1 MLGDRHLGPVGGQ
14 RPTHHESHHLF
25 SGQKLAPAVSLHG
38 RQSRAAVLRCTATAV
53 AAPPPTSSYKKAK
66 IHQDYAAVDSDSAV
80 LKRPLKDV
88 LTAEEVKD
96 VFGYPR
102 DLRDWCALTDA
113 RYAGSSGIERG
124 A

>member
-1 MLGDRHLGPVGGQ
+1 M
-14 RPTHHESHHLF
+14 
-25 SGQKLAPAVSLHG
+25 
-38 RQSRAAVLRCTATAV
+38 LRCTATAV

-102 DLRDWCALTDA
+102 TSETGVPSLTHVMLA
-113 RYAGSSGIERG
+113 AQHERG